1 MIDNNFHAALIVLF
15 VALLGTTAVAYRGHD
30 PQATQATANV
40 TKGGATPAATRLS
53 AARPLRPRPVRS

>member
-30 PQATQATANV
+30 AQATQAAANA
-40 TKGGATPAATRLS
+40 TKGGATPAPARLG
-53 AARPLRPRPVRS
+53 AARHLRPRPVRS